1 LIRAKPRRRKRAD
14 SVGRTRPLDRRD
26 PLVRLVTTVRFA
38 MIAPPVPTAP
48 RVMTELLERTALTVL
63 RETSLPSATVD
74 PSAKDATSMPR
85 ASLTVRFARPV
96 TNDAT
101 TARRGTPVP
110 SVMTVR
116 LVMTVPREPT
126 VFRGIRVPS
135 VMTVRLVMTVARC
148 ATIAPHGMTVAPSE
162 TTADR
167 GPIDFLVT
175 RDPFATTVRHEMTV
189 PRVTIVSLATN
200 VPPAATRTSIRPAT
214 KRRFTNP
221 ATTSCSIACR
231 RWPPLRRMST
241 E

>member
-1 LIRAKPRRRKRAD
+1 
-14 SVGRTRPLDRRD
+14 
-26 PLVRLVTTVRFA
+26 
-38 MIAPPVPTAP
+38 MTAP
-48 RVMTELLERTALTVL
+48 RVMTELLERTGLTVL
-63 RETSLPSATVD
+63 RATSLPSATVD

-85 ASLTVRFARPV
+85 ASLTVPFARPV
-96 TNDAT
+96 TSDAMT
-101 TARRGTPVP
+101 VRRGTPDP
-110 SVMTVR
+110 SVMIAQRVMTVR
-116 LVMTVPREPT
+116 FAMTVPREPT